1 MNFTMNAPQDLWDLL
16 KRPPT
21 RLRETAPNAPVTLA
35 IDGFPTMSSNFWM
48 SMFVMYVAT
57 LL

>member
-1 MNFTMNAPQDLWDLL
+1 MNAPQDLWDLL

>member
-35 IDGFPTMSSNFWM
+35 IDGFPTMSSNF
-48 SMFVMYVAT
+48 
-57 LL
+57 